1 MGQSLG
7 STLAEAGFN
16 TLIGMGTVF
25 IVLMIISFIIW
36 LFKFIGIAEKKA
48 VEKKEKAAP
57 AVQEAVSEKQP
68 EPERKA
74 EPKDDR
80 ELVAVIAAAI
90 AAYEGTDPDG
100 IVVRSIRRVRRK
112 TESARG

>member
-1 MGQSLG
+1 MGQALG
-7 STLAEAGFN
+7 STLAEAAFN

-48 VEKKEKAAP
+48 AAKKENQTAVPLTDPGSKPVIEEKKEL
-57 AVQEAVSEKQP
+57 
-68 EPERKA
+68 
-74 EPKDDR
+74 KDDR

-100 IVVRSIRRVRRK
+100 IIVRSVRRVRRK
-112 TESARG
+112 TENVRG